1 MKACL
6 MADKSP
12 ALDGSKASYRARP
25 PLGFTLLELLV
36 VLVTLSMLAGSLVP
50 TLAGSRI
57 SSQAFRC
64 LNNNRQLCSA
74 WRMYA
79 DDNHDILV
87 YASDDGTTVSNPNN
101 QYAWTWTHMDY
112 SPANRAN
119 WDTNLDIVQRP
130 LWPYTSRDAS
140 IYRCPSDSSSV
151 VVNGTPKPRVRSFS
165 MNAYVGGY
173 APPRTAPLGSPG
185 TVSGIFSAIQYRVFS
200 KTTDF
205 NVLPPAMAFVFVDE
219 RPDAINWGNFYTD
232 MSGYQIDAALYEFV
246 QDFPAIFHNFGSSIS
261 FADGRAEIH
270 RWLDA
275 RTAPG
280 FTPGTTEVETVSAPR
295 DLDVAWLQDH
305 ATRPKQ
311 AH

>member
-1 MKACL
+1 MKSRLSQESFLLAN
-6 MADKSP
+6 
-12 ALDGSKASYRARP
+12 SKATLRVGRRS
-25 PLGFTLLELLV
+25 GFTFLELLV
-36 VLVTLSMLAGSLVP
+36 VIVVLSMLAATLVP

-57 SSQAFRC
+57 GSQALRC
-64 LNNNRQLCSA
+64 LNNNRQLCAA

-79 DDNHDILV
+79 DDNLDTLV
-87 YASDDGTTVSNPNN
+87 YASDDGTSAANPNN

-151 VVNGTPKPRVRSFS
+151 VVNGTPKPRVRSLS

-173 APPRTAPLGSPG
+173 APSRTAPLGSPG
-185 TVSGIFSAIQYRVFS
+185 TVIGIFSSIQYRVFS
-200 KTTDF
+200 KTTEF

-219 RPDAINWGNFYTD
+219 RPEAINWGNFLTV
-232 MSGYQIDAALYEFV
+232 MSGYYPANPGLYEFV

-275 RTAPG
+275 RTAPV
-280 FTPGTTEVETVSAPR
+280 FTLGTTEVEIVSAPR

-305 ATRPKQ
+305 ATLRK
-311 AH
+311 